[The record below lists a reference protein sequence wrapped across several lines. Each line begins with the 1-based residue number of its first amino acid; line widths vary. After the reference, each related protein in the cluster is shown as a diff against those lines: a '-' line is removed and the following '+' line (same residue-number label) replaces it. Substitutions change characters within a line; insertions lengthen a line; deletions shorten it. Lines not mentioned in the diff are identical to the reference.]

1 MKLTGKLLL
10 PALSITLSGVN
21 AQSSSDNPQFDE
33 ALARKLGADDYGMKT
48 YTWVILKTG
57 PNTSTDRER
66 INTAFR
72 GHLANINQLVE
83 AGKLVEAGPLM
94 KNDQAYRGI
103 FIFDTADHD
112 EVKKLLDTDPAI
124 QEGFLIPELFT
135 WYGSAALPAYLEVS
149 DKVWKKKT

>member
-10 PALSITLSGVN
+10 LALSITLSGVN
-21 AQSSSDNPQFDE
+21 AQSSGDNPQFDE

-83 AGKLVEAGPLM
+83 AGKLVVAGPLM
-94 KNDQAYRGI
+94 KND
-103 FIFDTADHD
+103 
-112 EVKKLLDTDPAI
+112 
-124 QEGFLIPELFT
+124 
-135 WYGSAALPAYLEVS
+135 
-149 DKVWKKKT
+149 